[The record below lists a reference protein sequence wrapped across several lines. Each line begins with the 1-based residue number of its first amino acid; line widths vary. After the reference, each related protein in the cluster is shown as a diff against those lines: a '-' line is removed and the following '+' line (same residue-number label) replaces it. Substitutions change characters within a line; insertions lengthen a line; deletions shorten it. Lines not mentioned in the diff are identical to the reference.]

1 MSGLTEAIERSLD
14 ARKAL
19 DEAVDHYAACLRLEG
34 IERMAHRMTAS
45 LAPMPV
51 APDMTSNE
59 RT

>member
-34 IERMAHRMTAS
+34 IERMANRLNAN
-45 LAPMPV
+45 LAPMPY
-51 APDMTSNE
+51 APDSTEVSGG
-59 RT
+59 